1 MVGSTWTGARA
12 ATMRDVVQKSKMAK
26 QRNMRDAGSSQSKV
40 VAKGD
45 ANHGMQEGTCDDER
59 RDDDESRQMNDSSTD
74 RIIVANTRTQSS
86 TIIAPPIS
94 SVQSEESHNSSENS
108 STCYIGDI
116 YDDGGVGRGNTDHI
130 NCSITDSSSTC
141 YIGSI
146 SDDALERTSI
156 TAQSK
161 IQVEN
166 SRGGNIDS
174 QGSDSDGTC
183 YIGSFTDDAF
193 EHKPS
198 QMAIRASTSCN
209 SPGSCYI
216 GSFSVDA
223 AEREYKQLIKP
234 KKKTYYGKFEHD
246 QRLAAA
252 KIIQTVMRVYL
263 GRQAAFERLCA
274 ILIIQ
279 SFFRRWRAE
288 RHLKNAILSAVC
300 IQKVFRGW
308 FERDLVI
315 LNWAATRI
323 QALIRGMLSRWRLEE
338 QEIEMPLMSA
348 VKIQACFRG
357 WRARRTRRL
366 LTRFSL
372 WNIKEKEERGQ
383 GTQTPNGLIIEIPVE
398 KVHDRKKSDGG
409 WNNKKMSDGGWD
421 NRTEIEARMKS
432 AGTAVTN
439 VLSTLLSPKKSQSS
453 TVETAPMALG
463 DIIQSLLKPL
473 SPNNSDGWLSPKK
486 DDAWLSP
493 TKGFSATEALDVV
506 ENIIFPV
513 SPLPPPP
520 PPPPPPPGLR
530 PPKSPKV
537 KTNQNAVSFQ
547 LPSKVIIVNESTS
560 SVAASIR
567 SSDYDD
573 NCTDSS
579 ADDESRSSHIE
590 SYDSRSYYSDTETSS
605 RHITYSD
612 TTSNQ
617 DRLQTDE
624 ESYTS
629 SRRMSQSPEVFSEMN
644 INRQRLPTDENT
656 YTDASNRQL
665 MSSLEES
672 YQDERDDEDTGTYDE
687 RSVGSFED
695 AFSFHGYSD
704 NDSQERDLPDPP
716 TTLSPV
722 RNTFCEEVD
731 ESIRF
736 EDKEINDAIVKKAL
750 SNIAAKQA
758 VDELSLRDLVKKSR
772 ILSVE
777 NENATSEII
786 QHQLALQTQARIRE
800 RYQEGTTKLFR
811 LIQDER
817 WEDVCNRVKVEPSE
831 AKDWVVRSG
840 KEDTWTRLPLHE
852 ACLHNPPLSVI
863 HSLLSVFPESAMT
876 ETKEGEL
883 PLHLATNNGADRD
896 VVNCLLAW
904 HPMAVFSPAAIHKSV
919 KEETTE
925 SNIVTGAQAKETI
938 CESIISLSQSDT
950 MSVEDDEQ
958 IEHERKPQ
966 NKDAE
971 IIELSRQFEQEDL
984 TAMQLAMKVI
994 QLEQVM
1000 LKLNDTKTH
1009 CREMIILSQHNTNID
1024 LSSSITGGYTA
1035 AIEELKEILRSSR
1048 ESILNKNEK
1057 IQSLESSILTHLRE
1071 EEEEG
1076 LIAATKPKI
1085 ITVMID
1091 DNVAKIKRLMKLLKK
1106 LLGDTEQKK
1115 NLMKARIEQLGL
1127 DIPEE
1132 IYHTLAADVDIPE
1145 ENNDT
1150 PAAETSLGIS
1160 PKHMRWTEGV
1170 EHKSLSPSFIS
1181 AGRMFE
1187 SFFGEEDEPTRSVD
1201 EVIID
1206 ISEKDG
1212 KDELM
1217 QSVHN
1222 QVMKATKV
1230 VEKSQAMIS
1239 RKLEVEEVEEDAAQ
1253 LKLACVDELSF
1264 DDAAKKALDRLN
1276 NAISQF
1282 MISSKA
1288 SAENDGSV
1296 YGANFAAFT
1305 SPSEEG
1311 IEHSASVRV
1320 PYSITSSVPSYM
1332 SVEGVRQTSCG
1343 SSDEDEDVKESA
1355 STIFKSH
1362 EEAKSITTERVE
1374 ESKDTHYD
1382 ATSTNVV
1389 DSEVVEK
1396 ALALVERFRQQRTLL
1411 KTMCLGVDNAS
1422 RINEISQLRSE

>member
-1 MVGSTWTGARA
+1 MVGSTWKGARA

-74 RIIVANTRTQSS
+74 RIIVTNTRTQSS

-108 STCYIGDI
+108 STCYIGYI
-116 YDDGGVGRGNTDHI
+116 YDDGGAGRGNRRRSVSFTDHI
-130 NCSITDSSSTC
+130 NSSITDSSSTC

-146 SDDALERTSI
+146 SDDALERTSF

-183 YIGSFTDDAF
+183 YIGSFTDDVF
-193 EHKPS
+193 EQKPA
-198 QMAIRASTSCN
+198 QMAIRASTACN
-209 SPGSCYI
+209 SSGSCYI

-223 AEREYKQLIKP
+223 AEKEYKQLIKP

-252 KIIQTVMRVYL
+252 KIIQKVMRVYL

-288 RHLKNAILSAVC
+288 RYLKNVILSAVC

-315 LNWAATRI
+315 LKWAATRI
-323 QALIRGMLSRWRLEE
+323 QALIRGTLSRRRLEE
-338 QEIEMPLMSA
+338 QEIEMPLRSA

-372 WNIKEKEERGQ
+372 WNIKEKEQRVQ
-383 GTQTPNGLIIEIPVE
+383 GKQTPNGLIIDIPVE
-398 KVHDRKKSDGG
+398 NVHERKK
-409 WNNKKMSDGGWD
+409 SDGGWD

-432 AGTAVTN
+432 AGLAANN
-439 VLSTLLSPKKSQSS
+439 VLSDMVAAFPTLLSPKKSQPS
-453 TVETAPMALG
+453 TDETAPMALG

-473 SPNNSDGWLSPKK
+473 SPKK
-486 DDAWLSP
+486 GDAWLSP
-493 TKGFSATEALDVV
+493 TKGFSATEAFDVV

-520 PPPPPPPGLR
+520 PPPPGLR
-530 PPKSPKV
+530 PHKSPKV

-590 SYDSRSYYSDTETSS
+590 SYDSRSYFSDTETSS

-704 NDSQERDLPDPP
+704 NDSQERDLLLSPDPP
-716 TTLSPV
+716 TTLSPL
-722 RNTFCEEVD
+722 RHSFCEEVD

-750 SNIAAKQA
+750 SNIATKQA
-758 VDELSLRDLVKKSR
+758 VDELSLHDLVKKSR

-777 NENATSEII
+777 N
-786 QHQLALQTQARIRE
+786 QLALQNQARIRE
-800 RYQEGTTKLFR
+800 RYHEGTTKLFR

-817 WEDVCNRVKVEPSE
+817 WDDVCNRVKDEPSE

-919 KEETTE
+919 KDETTE
-925 SNIVTGAQAKETI
+925 SNIVTSAQAKETI
-938 CESIISLSQSDT
+938 CESIISMSQFDT
-950 MSVEDDEQ
+950 KSVEDDEQ
-958 IEHERKPQ
+958 NEHERKPQ

-1009 CREMIILSQHNTNID
+1009 CREMIIRSQHNTNID

-1115 NLMKARIEQLGL
+1115 NLMKARIEQLGI

-1132 IYHTLAADVDIPE
+1132 INHTLAADVDIPE

-1150 PAAETSLGIS
+1150 PATETSLGIS

-1206 ISEKDG
+1206 ISEKGEKDG

-1230 VEKSQAMIS
+1230 VKKSQAMIS
-1239 RKLEVEEVEEDAAQ
+1239 RKLEVEEDAAQ

-1264 DDAAKKALDRLN
+1264 DDAAKRALGRLN

-1296 YGANFAAFT
+1296 YGASFAAFT

-1311 IEHSASVRV
+1311 IEHSASLRV
-1320 PYSITSSVPSYM
+1320 PYSITSSVPSYI
-1332 SVEGVRQTSCG
+1332 SVEGVLQTSCG
-1343 SSDEDEDVKESA
+1343 SCDEDEDVKESA

-1374 ESKDTHYD
+1374 ENKDTHYD

-1422 RINEISQLRSE
+1422 NDQ